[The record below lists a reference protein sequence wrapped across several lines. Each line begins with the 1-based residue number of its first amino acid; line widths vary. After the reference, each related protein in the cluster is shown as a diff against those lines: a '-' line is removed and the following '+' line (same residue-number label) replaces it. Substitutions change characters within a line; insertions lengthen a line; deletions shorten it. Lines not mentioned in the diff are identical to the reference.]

1 MTTIHDNATKLNIP
15 TTFRRLESS
24 LKSALLDLTILSG
37 DINGP
42 SDSTWQ
48 DVAGTASVNLRYL
61 ASLLDNARAG
71 HLESCLVFP
80 APSECLPE

>member
-1 MTTIHDNATKLNIP
+1 MTTIYDNSTKLNAP

-24 LKSALLDLTILSG
+24 LKSALLDLSILSG
-37 DINGP
+37 DIAGP

-48 DVAGTASVNLRYL
+48 DVAGTAAVNLHHL
-61 ASLLDNARAG
+61 ARLLENARAG
-71 HLESCLVFP
+71 NLESCLVFP